1 MIFLALSMIVSRTAL
16 AQTSINWSTAIRYA
30 ELVKIAENVEPAS
43 DYSATDKQAISAQ
56 GYTYLQTVYGS
67 DLTTDA
73 TPTAGNIV
81 SYGFLALSSSGELI
95 AILRGTDTILE
106 WIDDAQFYFVSNPIK
121 GSLGFTEEGFTSIY
135 KSLRMGT
142 SSSSETLVNA
152 VKDYL
157 NAEKATTVSGHSLG
171 GALATLLT
179 LDVAH
184 NSKLPTPVVY
194 TYASPHVGDYLF
206 KDDYNDT
213 VATSYRMYNSTDA
226 VPDMPLWP
234 YTSVKTGFKLTPDTS
249 KVSTS
254 IACSHHLTTYLWLM
268 GQQAGVDSD
277 CVVSE

>member
-1 MIFLALSMIVSRTAL
+1 
-16 AQTSINWSTAIRYA
+16 
-30 ELVKIAENVEPAS
+30 
-43 DYSATDKQAISAQ
+43 
-56 GYTYLQTVYGS
+56 
-67 DLTTDA
+67 
-73 TPTAGNIV
+73 
-81 SYGFLALSSSGELI
+81 
-95 AILRGTDTILE
+95 
-106 WIDDAQFYFVSNPIK
+106 
-121 GSLGFTEEGFTSIY
+121 
-135 KSLRMGT
+135 MGT

-194 TYASPHVGDYLF
+194 TYASPRVGDYLF

-268 GQQAGVDSD
+268 GQQAGVDAGALDSD